1 VGYWASSI
9 PLAMVSRQDPP
20 GIQRNQRTLR
30 PLVFSAA
37 DLTLYRASRYQGRGS
52 TTSPKKRTSSKEW
65 WPETFNSPNGRGIY
79 KFLLVYYLKPIG
91 RSQNHPPSPPS
102 DGRKRPRRV
111 ADSVNSIPTERPRKR
126 LRPLPAPGSPRQT
139 IDQEAASAVSA
150 SQRTHISHWAEQKT
164 WPKEYFQEDSM
175 HHLIARQKSSASLRR
190 KRSDASL
197 TTSMTPSDQR
207 PREEKS
213 APYRNASYPTLLK
226 TLGDSYMYQSELG
239 VTDASKLLYQ
249 SLLSKEYTTPR
260 DTLFRDD
267 VFHTACQ
274 NLQDRNEARIIQDI
288 ARLLAPSPE
297 SLAAFGAKI
306 LTSWLKALTRA
317 GTIVFLSQP
326 LVRSLTLLLALA

>member
-1 VGYWASSI
+1 
-9 PLAMVSRQDPP
+9 
-20 GIQRNQRTLR
+20 
-30 PLVFSAA
+30 
-37 DLTLYRASRYQGRGS
+37 
-52 TTSPKKRTSSKEW
+52 
-65 WPETFNSPNGRGIY
+65 
-79 KFLLVYYLKPIG
+79 
-91 RSQNHPPSPPS
+91 
-102 DGRKRPRRV
+102 
-111 ADSVNSIPTERPRKR
+111 
-126 LRPLPAPGSPRQT
+126 
-139 IDQEAASAVSA
+139 
-150 SQRTHISHWAEQKT
+150 
-164 WPKEYFQEDSM
+164 
-175 HHLIARQKSSASLRR
+175 
-190 KRSDASL
+190 
-197 TTSMTPSDQR
+197 MTPSDQR